1 MRYIRKRCMAY
12 VAAIV
17 LCLSAVLPAQAAQ
30 VGGTTTIAV
39 SSSSMEVGDRLTVT
53 VKPSADGTIRL
64 RYNGSVLRLTNC
76 DASGYT
82 TAGSEVTY
90 TGGEATLT
98 FEAVGSG
105 SSGLIVSSDT
115 LTGSSTTVQVADPA
129 ATTTTEPQEGSQSQA
144 GETTAQTGG
153 ASAQAEGQFTI
164 DGVAYVAS
172 ERYSASEVPAGFNTV
187 QLEIQGSTYR
197 ELSNGQIT
205 LVYLKPASNTSGS
218 GTFYIYNEEDQS
230 VSPMILIG
238 TMEDYVIA
246 LEPAE
251 VPANLSAATLVIGD
265 RQITAYAV
273 SGNTDNFYYLYGIDE
288 NGTEQWYQYDADDG
302 SMQRAN
308 TALFAA
314 DEGQTNADA
323 ASASGGDSDQI
334 SRLRIVIAVLIF
346 VAVVLLIAVVN
357 LVLGRRR
364 VRKDVYDAM
373 EDEEE
378 SDEAEEESNDADEEV
393 DDADDEFEE
402 NEDDDLTYSEDADED
417 EEDEDVEEW
426 QGFHGI
432 NDSVRMDL
440 EDDMEDSR
448 RQEEDDDHV
457 TEELQRELDQ
467 LNLRGKEEKKR
478 KDTSEDS
485 GKKNKKKKE
494 TDEEEELDFSDL
506 EILDLNDL

>member
-53 VKPSADGTIRL
+53 VKPSADGT
-64 RYNGSVLRLTNC
+64 
-76 DASGYT
+76 
-82 TAGSEVTY
+82 
-90 TGGEATLT
+90 TLT

-153 ASAQAEGQFTI
+153 TSAQAEGQFTI

-218 GTFYIYNEEDQS
+218 GTFYIYNEENQS

-251 VPANLSAATLVIGD
+251 ILADGTANEIFGD

-314 DEGQTNADA
+314 DEGQTNTDA

-378 SDEAEEESNDADEEV
+378 SDEAEE
-393 DDADDEFEE
+393 

-417 EEDEDVEEW
+417 EEDEDDEEW